1 MLILLFFGAGIFGI
15 SYNLVNC
22 PDYVTSNST
31 YFSGQP
37 TNKVIHYSFLF
48 YTFMMMN
55 LFNMLNA
62 RRIGIRDFN
71 IFSRLFNN
79 FLFII
84 IVVLEFVATYFMVTL
99 GGKIT
104 TTTSLTFGT
113 WIASVCFGIG
123 SLIV

>member
-1 MLILLFFGAGIFGI
+1 
-15 SYNLVNC
+15 
-22 PDYVTSNST
+22 
-31 YFSGQP
+31 
-37 TNKVIHYSFLF
+37 
-48 YTFMMMN
+48 MMMN

-62 RRIGIRDFN
+62 RRIGSRDFN